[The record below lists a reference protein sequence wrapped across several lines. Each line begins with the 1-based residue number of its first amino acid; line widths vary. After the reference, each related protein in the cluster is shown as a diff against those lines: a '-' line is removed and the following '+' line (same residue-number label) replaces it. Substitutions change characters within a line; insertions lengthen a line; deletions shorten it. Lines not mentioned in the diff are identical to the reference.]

1 MTEEHTGADAEEHW
15 AGDHEPLGIRSAR
28 PVDAEQIVRL
38 LSQLGYPTD
47 ARAVARRVEHL
58 ETDERQEV
66 LVADRDGDVVGLVV
80 VDVAGLVHRDEP
92 TARITALA
100 VRDDLRGQGFG
111 RALVDEA
118 ERLAREAGCLEMLV
132 TTGRGAERSGA
143 HAFYRYLGYG
153 DDCDRS
159 AYFVKD
165 LAG

>member
-1 MTEEHTGADAEEHW
+1 MSDEHW
-15 AGDHEPLGIRSAR
+15 AGDYEPLRIRTAR
-28 PVDAEQIVRL
+28 PVDAEALVRL

-66 LVADRDGDVVGLVV
+66 LVADQDEDIVGLVV

-100 VRDDLRGQGFG
+100 IRDDVRGQGIG

-118 ERLAREAGCLEMLV
+118 ERIARESGCLEMLV
-132 TTGRGAERSGA
+132 TSGRRTERAGA
-143 HAFYRYLGYG
+143 HAFYRYLEYE
-153 DDCDRS
+153 DDCEDS
-159 AYFVKD
+159 VYFVKD
-165 LAG
+165 LGG

>member
-1 MTEEHTGADAEEHW
+1 MTEEHSGADDEEHW
-15 AGDHEPLGIRSAR
+15 AGDHEPLRIRTAR
-28 PVDAEQIVRL
+28 PVDAEQVVRL

-66 LVADRDGDVVGLVV
+66 LVADQGGDVVGLVV
-80 VDVAGLVHRDEP
+80 VDVAGLIHRDEP

-100 VRDDLRGQGFG
+100 VHDDLRGQGHG

-118 ERLAREAGCLEMLV
+118 ERIAREAGCLEMLV
-132 TTGRGAERSGA
+132 TSGRRAERAGA

-153 DDCDRS
+153 DDCERS